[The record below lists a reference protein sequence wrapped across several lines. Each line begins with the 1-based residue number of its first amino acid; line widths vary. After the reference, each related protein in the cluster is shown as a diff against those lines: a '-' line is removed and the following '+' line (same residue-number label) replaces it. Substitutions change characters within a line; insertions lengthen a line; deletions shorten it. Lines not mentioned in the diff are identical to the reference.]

1 MANVLKIAHRGAS
14 GNFPEN
20 TRLAFVKAIDGGA
33 DMIELDCQQSRDG
46 HIVVFHDERLNRT
59 AGVKGRIHEK
69 SLEQLKK
76 LDVGA
81 WRKTAFK
88 GERILTLEEAI
99 GIVAGRTDLC
109 LEIKCYPGA
118 PTGIE
123 IKLLFILSH
132 YDYLD
137 RTVIASLD
145 YHSLSRVRELA
156 PEARIA
162 VVYGAGVKQ
171 DPFEYA
177 ERIGASAVLV
187 QKEFAT
193 REFLDQAWEA
203 GFDVHVWTVNDMR
216 EMENFASW
224 GVQGIISDFPE
235 KLSQLKTSLSG
246 IKRLR

>member
-1 MANVLKIAHRGAS
+1 MANFIRVAHRGAS

-20 TRLAFVKAIDGGA
+20 TRIAFEKAIEAGA

-69 SLEQLKK
+69 TLEQLKK
-76 LDVGA
+76 LDIGA
-81 WRKTAFK
+81 WRRSAFK
-88 GERILTLEEAI
+88 GQRILTLEEALE
-99 GIVAGRTDLC
+99 IVVGNTDLC

-137 RTVIASLD
+137 RTVIASAD
-145 YHSLSRVRELA
+145 YHSLHRVRELA
-156 PEARIA
+156 PEARIGII
-162 VVYGAGVKQ
+162 YGAGVKQ
-171 DPFEYA
+171 NGLDFA
-177 ERIGASAVLV
+177 DQVGAGSVHV

-193 REFLDQAWEA
+193 REFVENAWEA
-203 GFDVHVWTVNDMR
+203 GLDVHVWTINDLR
-216 EMENFASW
+216 EIENFASW
-224 GVQGIISDFPE
+224 GIQGIITDYPE
-235 KLSQLKTSLSG
+235 KLS
-246 IKRLR
+246 RLRTSFRALY

>member
-1 MANVLKIAHRGAS
+1 MANVVKIAHRGAS

-20 TRLAFVKAIDGGA
+20 TRIAIVKAIDAGA
-33 DMIELDCQQSRDG
+33 DMIDLDCQQSRDG

-59 AGVKGRIHEK
+59 ARVKGRIHEK

-76 LDVGA
+76 LDIGA
-81 WRKTAFK
+81 WRKSTFK

-99 GIVAGRTDLC
+99 DVLGGRADLC

-137 RTVIASLD
+137 RTVIASAD

-156 PEARIA
+156 PEARVA
-162 VVYGAGVKQ
+162 VIYGAGVKEN
-171 DPFEYA
+171 PLEHA
-177 ERIGASAVLV
+177 ERIGAAAVLV
-187 QKEFAT
+187 QKEFAK

-235 KLSQLKTSLSG
+235 KLSELKTSY
-246 IKRLR
+246 RA